1 MLEKSKQGNHVQ
13 MMVEEEEL
21 LKKRSVYTVV
31 DSSSDQL
38 KDFPVLTEEKLRQI
52 ILGIYQLK
60 QAPLYAKEHIEKND
74 SYELNVC
81 KIKEN
86 LLKIKI
92 QFRNSNSI
100 THTLFVQCN
109 LDGEITGWYCTCKV
123 GARVVGCCA
132 HVSSVLW
139 YLGYQ
144 RLQEQWSDYSF
155 DFSKSLLNAGDD
167 PESDSDYSSV
177 MEE

>member
-1 MLEKSKQGNHVQ
+1 M
-13 MMVEEEEL
+13 
-21 LKKRSVYTVV
+21 
-31 DSSSDQL
+31 
-38 KDFPVLTEEKLRQI
+38 
-52 ILGIYQLK
+52 
-60 QAPLYAKEHIEKND
+60 EKNK

-92 QFRNSNSI
+92 QSRHSNSI
-100 THTLFVQCN
+100 AHTVFVEYN

-144 RLQEQWSDYSF
+144 RLQRHDQDSSF
-155 DFSKSLLNAGDD
+155 DFSKSLLYAGDIPD
-167 PESDSDYSSV
+167 SDSDCSSAF
-177 MEE
+177 EE